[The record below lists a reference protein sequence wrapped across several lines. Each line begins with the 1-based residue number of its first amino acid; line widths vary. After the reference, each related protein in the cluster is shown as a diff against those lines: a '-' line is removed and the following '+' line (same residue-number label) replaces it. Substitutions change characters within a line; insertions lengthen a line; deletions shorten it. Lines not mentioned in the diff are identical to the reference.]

1 RLGTI
6 ILPPILLVK
15 GFSFLE
21 CPGSATVVVGLSGES
36 LQLRPNITQR
46 KIYSVEWKRQLPS
59 HSAYHLILTWENGP
73 TPNNESST
81 LNNFNNKFSFRT
93 ENLAL
98 LINTAQQQD
107 SGSYCLEVTNES
119 GHVWTVKFQV
129 SVFDRVE
136 KPHLQ
141 WQGKVLDRG
150 RCQVS
155 LYCLVSRDRNVT
167 YSWYRGN
174 KLILKA
180 RNLTY
185 LEEEIDNNTYTYTCI
200 VHNPVSWNSHS
211 LNLTASCQNVH
222 QEFRLRP
229 LLVTTVILIT
239 LLLGSLT
246 CFCMWKRKRKRKQP
260 ETSPE
265 EYLTIYEDVKDL
277 KTTRNQETR
286 TVGTFCPA
294 QMCGPGRPQKEKKGL
309 YVIEKQKPKQNS
321 PENESTIYSMIQA
334 QSSVATSQETP
345 NTLYSFVQPS
355 RKSGS
360 KKRNHNPPFSSTVYE
375 EVGNREP
382 KAQNPAR
389 LSRKELE
396 SFAVYS

>member
-1 RLGTI
+1 MWRPAVTLI
-6 ILPPILLVK
+6 ILL
-15 GFSFLE
+15 FLKTPQCQE

-277 KTTRNQETR
+277 KTTRNQ
-286 TVGTFCPA
+286 
-294 QMCGPGRPQKEKKGL
+294 
-309 YVIEKQKPKQNS
+309 KQKPKQNS